1 MDAQEIIAEVAKRNR
16 VILAPTDPV
25 MVIATIAEFQI
36 EAGRNA
42 LAKVVTEALDQ
53 ASAGTEQQI
62 EAARK
67 IGEAIITGAAQ
78 WSADQIRQAGE
89 QAAERVRAEVVA
101 LDQRAGKAE
110 RRAVFPASVAVGAVV
125 QLVAGV
131 AGYMLAEPAAFS
143 VALVAADG
151 RRQRGL

>member
-1 MDAQEIIAEVAKRNR
+1 MDVNEIIAEVAKRNR

-25 MVIATIAEFQI
+25 MVIATIAELQN
-36 EAGRNA
+36 EAGRKA
-42 LAKVVTEALDQ
+42 LATVVTEALDQ

-101 LDQRAGKAE
+101 LDQHVAQGE
-110 RRAVFPASVAVGAVV
+110 RRATCVASVAAGAVV
-125 QLVAGV
+125 L
-131 AGYMLAEPAAFS
+131 
-143 VALVAADG
+143 LVAAAASY
-151 RRQRGL
+151 LLV

>member
-1 MDAQEIIAEVAKRNR
+1 MDVNEIIAEVAKRNR

-25 MVIATIAEFQI
+25 MVIATIAELQI
-36 EAGRNA
+36 EAGRTA

-78 WSADQIRQAGE
+78 WSADQMRQAGE
-89 QAAERVRAEVVA
+89 QAAQRVRAEIMA
-101 LDQRAGKAE
+101 MDQHAPKHG
-110 RRAVFPASVAVGAVV
+110 RRATCAAWTGVAATAVVIAAAVGYL
-125 QLVAGV
+125 LV
-131 AGYMLAEPAAFS
+131 
-143 VALVAADG
+143 
-151 RRQRGL
+151 

>member
-1 MDAQEIIAEVAKRNR
+1 MGPARAGDLMDANEIIAEVAKRNQ
-16 VILAPTDPV
+16 VVLAPTDPV
-25 MVIATIAEFQI
+25 MVIATIAELQI
-36 EAGRNA
+36 EAGRKA

-67 IGEAIITGAAQ
+67 IGEAIVTGAAQ

-101 LDQRAGKAE
+101 LGQPAAKAE
-110 RRAVFPASVAVGAVV
+110 RATCAAWTAVAAAVMVIAASVGYL
-125 QLVAGV
+125 LV
-131 AGYMLAEPAAFS
+131 
-143 VALVAADG
+143 
-151 RRQRGL
+151 

>member
-1 MDAQEIIAEVAKRNR
+1 MDVNEIIAEVAKRNR
-16 VILAPTDPV
+16 VVLAPTDPV
-25 MVIATIAEFQI
+25 MVIATIAELQN
-36 EAGRNA
+36 EAGRKA

-89 QAAERVRAEVVA
+89 LAAARLRAEVVA
-101 LDQRAGKAE
+101 LDHHAAKGG
-110 RRAVFPASVAVGAVV
+110 RRVTCAAWTAVAAAVMVIA
-125 QLVAGV
+125 AA
-131 AGYMLAEPAAFS
+131 AGYL
-143 VALVAADG
+143 LV
-151 RRQRGL
+151 

>member
-16 VILAPTDPV
+16 VVLAPTDPV

-89 QAAERVRAEVVA
+89 QAAARMRAEVVA
-101 LDQRAGKAE
+101 LDQHAAKGG
-110 RRAVFPASVAVGAVV
+110 RRVTCLAWTAVAVAVTV
-125 QLVAGV
+125 IAAAIGYLLV
-131 AGYMLAEPAAFS
+131 
-143 VALVAADG
+143 
-151 RRQRGL
+151 